1 MVVNSPIGKES
12 PTGTAVTYVETTVL
26 NKISTVAINLFK
38 LETFLSLFYQSP
50 ESNLGSHKTNS
61 GKIISRRIL
70 I

>member
-38 LETFLSLFYQSP
+38 LETFFVAVLSIP
-50 ESNLGSHKTNS
+50 
-61 GKIISRRIL
+61 
-70 I
+70 